1 MERRMRFLAVERRWQ
16 RQERVRNLPNARG
29 SAGRAERETG
39 GCWSAMPEA
48 LRCQPEEEWAWS
60 AASALCWC
68 ERLRDGRQ
76 RFGGGGGGGGGMP
89 SGLWASPVEG
99 LVLPFLDSLPG
110 VAECN
115 KPRAATTCLL
125 PIWQQGVTN
134 QELQQALVMRLWSWG
149 G

>member
-68 ERLRDGRQ
+68 ERLRDG
-76 RFGGGGGGGGGMP
+76 
-89 SGLWASPVEG
+89 SASAAAAAAAAAC
-99 LVLPFLDSLPG
+99 LPFG
-110 VAECN
+110 AVGFA
-115 KPRAATTCLL
+115 
-125 PIWQQGVTN
+125 G
-134 QELQQALVMRLWSWG
+134 
-149 G
+149 

>member
-1 MERRMRFLAVERRWQ
+1 
-16 RQERVRNLPNARG
+16 
-29 SAGRAERETG
+29 
-39 GCWSAMPEA
+39 MPEA

-76 RFGGGGGGGGGMP
+76 RFGGGGGGGGGKGMP

-99 LVLPFLDSLPG
+99 LVLPFLDSLPR
-110 VAECN
+110 VAECNKPRAATTCLLPIWQAGCN

-134 QELQQALVMRLWSWG
+134 QELQQALVMRLWSWWG
-149 G
+149 EIRAPKRKPAWYTHTRRNQ